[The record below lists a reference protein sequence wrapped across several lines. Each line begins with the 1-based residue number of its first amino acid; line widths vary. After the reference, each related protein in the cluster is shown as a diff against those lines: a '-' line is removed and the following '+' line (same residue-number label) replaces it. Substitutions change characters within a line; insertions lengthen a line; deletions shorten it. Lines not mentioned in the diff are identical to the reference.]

1 MSRYGEILLVFF
13 ILVYI
18 DIQMQLTLLNSQSGE
33 IVYSSNYL
41 VNRSPYTSLGLGF
54 EVVSP
59 MGTVVW

>member
-18 DIQMQLTLLNSQSGE
+18 DIQMQLTLLDSQSGE

-41 VNRSPYTSLGLGF
+41 VNRSPYTILGLGF
-54 EVVSP
+54 EVISP